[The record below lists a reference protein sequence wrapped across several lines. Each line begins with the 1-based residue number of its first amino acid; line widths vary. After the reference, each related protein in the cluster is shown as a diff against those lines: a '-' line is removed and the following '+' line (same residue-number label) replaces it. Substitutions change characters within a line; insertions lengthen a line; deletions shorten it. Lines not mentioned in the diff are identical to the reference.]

1 MHSTLFPTIT
11 LRELQK
17 QKKIWL
23 FVSAGMEIGEIIRKI
38 SFFCNCNL
46 ISAIASVK
54 IFEYIV
60 NLCSL
65 LIKKNPHQKYSWN
78 FKIIEFHRKYLK
90 NDY

>member
-65 LIKKNPHQKYSWN
+65 LIKKKSTP
-78 FKIIEFHRKYLK
+78 KIFLEFQDH
-90 NDY
+90 